1 MVLAGEKIRA
11 DARESLPVI
20 DPAAGAEIG
29 RLPKATDEDL
39 TRALASAARGFE
51 VWRKTSAMDR
61 AGILRQAGTLIRERL
76 EAIARIMTIE
86 QGKPLRESRVEVT
99 SSAEIL
105 EWCAE
110 EARRIYG
117 RVVPSRWRTVRQ
129 LVLREPIGPVA
140 AFTAWNFPAILPA
153 RKLACSLAAGCS
165 IIIKPDEETPGT
177 ALALVQALLDAGLP
191 PDVVNV
197 VFGVPSHISEV
208 LIASPV
214 IRKVSFT
221 GSVSVGKH
229 LARLCANGVKPI
241 TLELGGHAPV
251 LVTEH
256 ADLPRAV
263 ELSVSVKYRN
273 AGQVCI
279 SPTRF
284 LINERIYDEFVD
296 GFARA
301 SDSLRIGPGLHD
313 ETQMA
318 TLSNERRRDA
328 VEGMVEE
335 AKANGARIHTGGRRV
350 GDTGFYYAPTV
361 IGDVPERARLL
372 KEEPF
377 GPIAIMLKVP
387 DLTTGI
393 EAANALPYGLASY
406 AFTRD
411 FAEQL
416 QISNDVQAG
425 MIGINHFALGPAEI
439 PFGGVKESG
448 HGFEGGTEGLDGY
461 LVTKSVTTSV

>member
-1 MVLAGEKIRA
+1 
-11 DARESLPVI
+11 VI
-20 DPAAGAEIG
+20 DPATGAEIG
-29 RLPKATDEDL
+29 RLPKATGDDL
-39 TRALASAARGFE
+39 ARALASAARGFE
-51 VWRKTSAMDR
+51 VWHKTSAMDR
-61 AGILRQAGTLIRERL
+61 ARCLRQAGTLIRERH

-86 QGKPLRESRVEVT
+86 QGKPLYESRLEVT

-129 LVLREPIGPVA
+129 LVLRDPIGPVA

-197 VFGVPSHISEV
+197 VFGVPSHISET

-229 LARLCANGVKPI
+229 LAKLCANGVKPI

-256 ADLPRAV
+256 ADVPKAV
-263 ELSVSVKYRN
+263 ELSVGFKYRN

-284 LINERIYDEFVD
+284 FVNERIYDEFVD
-296 GFARA
+296 GFSRA
-301 SDSLRIGPGLHD
+301 SESLRIGPGLHE
-313 ETQMA
+313 ETQMG
-318 TLSNERRRDA
+318 TLANERRRDA
-328 VEGMVEE
+328 VESLVEE
-335 AKANGARIHTGGRRV
+335 AKAHGARIHTGGRRV
-350 GDTGFYYAPTV
+350 GDTGFFYAPTV
-361 IGDVPERARLL
+361 IGDLPEHARLL

-387 DLTTGI
+387 DLTTAI
-393 EAANALPYGLASY
+393 EAANSLPYGLASY

-411 FAEQL
+411 FGEQL
-416 QISNDVQAG
+416 QISNDLQAG
-425 MIGINHFALGPAEI
+425 MIGMNHLALGPRKFPSAASKNRATA
-439 PFGGVKESG
+439 PKAAPRVS
-448 HGFEGGTEGLDGY
+448 TA
-461 LVTKSVTTSV
+461 T